1 MSAPRV
7 AIVGGGIT
15 GLATAFRLTQRRR
28 DAEVVVFEASDRL
41 GGKIRTTVQDGFP
54 LEEGADSFVA
64 RKPWAIDL
72 ARDLGLG
79 EDLVVP
85 AVSGAN
91 VWVEDGRLLPYPDR
105 SAFGIPASVGD
116 LLRWPGLTRAAR
128 LRAAADTL
136 LPAGKDEGDGSLATL
151 LRRRL
156 GTAAARTLVEP
167 LLAGVHAGD
176 PERLSVAATFPELGQ
191 WDRTH
196 GSLIRGARAASR
208 AASAEPRP
216 IFATVWG
223 GLSRMVD
230 ALEVAIGPDRIR
242 RGFPVS
248 AVTIGNSGHGHEVVL
263 AGGEAVRTDAVV
275 LAVPAFEASRLLGS
289 AHPLAAEELSS
300 IPYVSTA
307 VVSLV
312 FPPGTDDRLPEGTG
326 FVVPASRRVVTA
338 CTWVSRKWPREE
350 HAGRA
355 IVRCFVGRAGT
366 EESLELPDSELI
378 AAVTA
383 EVDAATPL
391 GRPLDARV
399 TRWPR
404 SMPQYEVG
412 HLDAVARI
420 DRSLAGTGL
429 FVAGSAYRGV
439 GIADCIR
446 QGEATADLVTA
457 HLDGGTDVGDNLSP
471 TAAGERGAK

>member
-1 MSAPRV
+1 MTAPRV

-15 GLATAFRLTQRRR
+15 GLATAFRLLQRRS
-28 DAEVVVFEASDRL
+28 DAEVLVLEASDRL
-41 GGKIRTTVQDGFP
+41 GGKIRTSLRDGFP

-72 ARDLGLG
+72 AREIGLG

-105 SAFGIPASVGD
+105 SAFGIPARVLD
-116 LLRWPGLTRAAR
+116 LLRWPGLTGGAR

-136 LPAGKDEGDGSLATL
+136 LPAGKDEGDGSLAAL

-156 GTAAARTLVEP
+156 GTPAATTLVEP

-176 PERLSVAATFPELGQ
+176 PERLSVAATFPELQ
-191 WDRTH
+191 LWDRTY
-196 GSLIRGARAASR
+196 GSLVRGARAASR
-208 AASAEPRP
+208 AGAEEPRP

-223 GLSRMVD
+223 GLSRLVD
-230 ALEVAIGPDRIR
+230 AVADVIGPHRIR
-242 RGFPVS
+242 TGVPVS
-248 AVTIGNSGHGHEVVL
+248 AVTTHGSGPDHQVVL
-263 AGGEAVRTDAVV
+263 AGGEAFQAKAVV
-275 LAVPAFEASRLLGS
+275 LAVPAFEAARLLGS
-289 AHPLAAEELSS
+289 AHPAAAEDLSS

-307 VVSLV
+307 VVTLV
-312 FPPGTDDRLPEGTG
+312 FPPGTDERLPEGTG
-326 FVVPASRRVVTA
+326 FVVPAGDRVVTA

-355 IVRCFVGRAGT
+355 IVRCFVGRAGA
-366 EESLELPDSELI
+366 EAFLELSDSDLI

-391 GRPLDARV
+391 GRPDAARV
-399 TRWPR
+399 ARWPR

-420 DRSLAGTGL
+420 EGSLAGTGL

-446 QGEATADLVTA
+446 QGEAAADLVTG
-457 HLDGGTDVGDNLSP
+457 HLEGGTDVRGDRSP
-471 TAAGERGAK
+471 ATAGERGAK